1 MDGKG
6 RALDNIFIE
15 RLWRSVKYEEV
26 YLTEYVTPRDA
37 RISLGRYLAHYN
49 QERPHSGKYC
59 YGKTPMQTFLE
70 SKHLAKEKELDNQKW
85 WAFDSTN
92 RTPTTVGNNLTVR

>member
-26 YLTEYVTPRDA
+26 YLTEYSAPRVA
-37 RISLGRYLAHYN
+37 RVGLGRYLTHYN
-49 QERPHSGKYC
+49 QSRPHSALGYQ
-59 YGKTPMQTFLE
+59 TPRSRLCR
-70 SKHLAKEKELDNQKW
+70 KG
-85 WAFDSTN
+85 AFHPGAVA
-92 RTPTTVGNNLTVR
+92 RHQQR